1 MTGEFTIDR
10 IEGDRWKCIFNGKP
24 KNIEK
29 MVFAKDKKIATK
41 TFMEHLRAVARAESK
56 DGC

>member
-10 IEGDRWKCIFNGKP
+10 IEGDRWRCVFNGEP

-29 MVFAKDKKIATK
+29 MVFAKDKRIATK
-41 TFMEHLRAVARAESK
+41 IFMDYLRAADKAARR
-56 DGC
+56 